1 MPATGAKWLIPTT
14 GEVVDRRNREEV
26 VYPGDSGEF
35 VDPHAR
41 NGRGHRTQPD
51 DAGVTGST
59 CGLNSRW
66 LVTIPCPRDIPVAAP
81 PPCALSGSWTQP
93 RGGLRWELQQNC
105 RGSPPARYSGAPGRG
120 AGYGFGALGGLLFG
134 YDIGVIGGA
143 LLFIRKAMALT
154 PLMQGVVV
162 SSILVGALIGA
173 GVSGQVVDR
182 FGPRRLLMLA
192 GALLT
197 LGSGGAAL
205 STGPGMLVA
214 FRVLTG
220 LGVGAASVQVPLYL
234 AELAPTRA
242 RGGLTTLNQLMI
254 SLGIFVAYLVD
265 YGLAGTGAWR
275 VMIGL
280 AMIPSVLLLVGMW
293 SQPDSPRWLARH
305 GRSAEAHA
313 VLLRTRTA
321 TEADAETRRHAARGA
336 RTAVGPGR
344 AAGRTPASP
353 QPAAGLCACGAA
365 AGDRHQHHHLL
376 CADHLLRRRVQEFRR
391 DPGGGRPGRADT
403 GDDAGDVTV
412 IDRVGRP
419 PADAWR
425 RAGDGAVHDRARRH
439 LPSGRLR
446 GEATIVLAILC
457 IAAYKVRVSLSWGPI
472 VWVLF
477 PRCCRS
483 TGEGRHGVAATLN
496 WVANFVVALTF
507 PVMLAVGAGAIFLIF
522 ACFAIV
528 AFIVAWRL
536 LHETSGRSLE
546 QIELAGS
553 FTATH

>member
-1 MPATGAKWLIPTT
+1 METVTELPA
-14 GEVVDRRNREEV
+14 
-26 VYPGDSGEF
+26 
-35 VDPHAR
+35 
-41 NGRGHRTQPD
+41 
-51 DAGVTGST
+51 
-59 CGLNSRW
+59 
-66 LVTIPCPRDIPVAAP
+66 
-81 PPCALSGSWTQP
+81 
-93 RGGLRWELQQNC
+93 
-105 RGSPPARYSGAPGRG
+105 GSPG
-120 AGYGFGALGGLLFG
+120 AGAAARQGAALAYGFGALGGLLFG

-182 FGPRRLLMLA
+182 FGPRRLLMLS

-205 STGPGMLVA
+205 STGPEMLVA

-321 TEADAETRRHAARGA
+321 TEADAELADMQLAARA
-336 RTAVGPGR
+336 RRSGLVELLSDPGFRRSLLLACALAVLQQVIGINTIIYYAPTIFSAAGFKSSAAILVAVG
-344 AAGRTPASP
+344 
-353 QPAAGLCACGAA
+353 LGA
-365 AGDRHQHHHLL
+365 LTL
-376 CADHLLRRRVQEFRR
+376 
-391 DPGGGRPGRADT
+391 
-403 GDDAGDVTV
+403 VTTLV
-412 IDRVGRP
+412 TSQIIDRVGRRP
-419 PADAWR
+419 LML
-425 RAGDGAVHDRARRH
+425 GGALGMALCMTVLGVIFLQGA
-439 LPSGRLR
+439 LR
-446 GEATIVLAILC
+446 GEAMIVLAILC
-457 IAAYKVRVSLSWGPI
+457 IAAYKVAFSLSWGPI
-472 VWVLF
+472 VWVLL
-477 PRCCRS
+477 P
-483 TGEGRHGVAATLN
+483 EVLPLNGRGPGMGVAATLN